1 MAFLQ
6 AGAVDDSHLNS
17 ELTAAIVENEDTD
30 AAAARLESLLETR
43 PQVGLVN
50 DGQALLDI
58 TSLGHGGDEAVS
70 HVEDT
75 VLLEDGAEHGL
86 DNNAGGGV
94 GNERRLLVQLLGEEV
109 NTEVAVL
116 ASGRRG
122 RDADDLAGTA
132 LQHQEVTQADVVAG
146 DGDSVGLLLGGRGGC
161 TVRRISIVVHINN
174 INLLCDSSGVIMFVV
189 AVMVVMVMVMG
200 EELVHSLGYALADGV
215 VVAYRRHALAYA
227 CTRLAENNKKS

>member
-58 TSLGHGGDEAVS
+58 TSLGHGGDVAVS

-86 DNNAGGGV
+86 DNNAGGRV
-94 GNERRLLVQLLGEEV
+94 GNEGRLLVQLLGEEV

-116 ASGRRG
+116 ASGR
-122 RDADDLAGTA
+122 
-132 LQHQEVTQADVVAG
+132 
-146 DGDSVGLLLGGRGGC
+146 
-161 TVRRISIVVHINN
+161 
-174 INLLCDSSGVIMFVV
+174 
-189 AVMVVMVMVMG
+189 
-200 EELVHSLGYALADGV
+200 
-215 VVAYRRHALAYA
+215 
-227 CTRLAENNKKS
+227 

>member
-58 TSLGHGGDEAVS
+58 TGLGHGGDEAVS

-75 VLLEDGAEHGL
+75 VLLEDGAKHGL
-86 DNNAGGGV
+86 DNDAGGRV
-94 GNERRLLVQLLGEEV
+94 GNEGRLLVQLLGEEV

-122 RDADDLAGTA
+122 RDANDLARTA
-132 LQHQEVTQADVVAG
+132 LEHQEVTQADVVAG

-161 TVRRISIVVHINN
+161 TVRRVSILVNINN
-174 INLLCDSSGVIMFVV
+174 INLLCDGSGVIVV
-189 AVMVVMVMVMG
+189 AVVVMVVVVMG
-200 EELVHSLGYALADGV
+200 EDLVHSLGYAMAERV

-227 CTRLAENNKKS
+227 CTRLPDNNKKS

>member
-1 MAFLQ
+1 MASLQ
-6 AGAVDDSHLNS
+6 AGAVDDLHLNS

-50 DGQALLDI
+50 DAQALLDI
-58 TSLGHGGDEAVS
+58 TGLGHGSDVAVS

-94 GNERRLLVQLLGEEV
+94 GNEGRLLVQLLGEEV

-116 ASGRRG
+116 AGGRRG
-122 RDADDLAGTA
+122 RDADDLARSA
-132 LQHQEVTQADVVAG
+132 LEHQEVTQTDVVAG
-146 DGDSVGLLLGGRGGC
+146 DRDSVGLLLGGRGG
-161 TVRRISIVVHINN
+161 
-174 INLLCDSSGVIMFVV
+174 
-189 AVMVVMVMVMG
+189 
-200 EELVHSLGYALADGV
+200 
-215 VVAYRRHALAYA
+215 
-227 CTRLAENNKKS
+227 